1 MSNPES
7 PRGPST
13 GAAPETSAQKIARL
27 EEENARL
34 REENAWLRQQN
45 ARLEEHVARLV
56 ERIEELERRLGL
68 NSQNSGKPPSS
79 DGLKKPK
86 SKRRTRSLRGKSG
99 RKPGG
104 QPGHKGKTLRRT
116 DHPDRVKDHMPA
128 SCKGCSSSLSN
139 AAKAGAPV
147 ARQVFDL
154 PEPRPLEVTEHRAH
168 AKCCGHCGTVT
179 RAAFPDGVSA
189 PVQYGPRIAGL
200 AIYLQHAHFLP
211 EDRLS
216 QVMAELFGA
225 PVTAAT
231 LATMSERAAERLRD
245 AALHIQDLAAGTAR
259 VKHMDETGFRIGG
272 QTQWLHVICTPLLAA
287 YRVSG
292 KRGALLSGV
301 SGIVVHDHWKP
312 YFAMEGVEHSLCNA
326 HHLRELQALVDIEGE
341 AWARRMQKL
350 LRRANRAARI
360 ALDRDIAVPAR
371 LVALIERRYDDIIAD
386 ALAFHESQP
395 PFSPGKRKKRRK
407 RRIGHNLAL
416 RLRDHKCAV
425 LRFLTDL
432 EVGFTNNEA
441 ERDLRMMK
449 LRQKI
454 SGGFRSAQ
462 GAENFAILRSVIT
475 TARKQGWNIID
486 ALMSPS
492 DRLIATVKC
501 A

>member
-1 MSNPES
+1 MSSPES
-7 PRGPST
+7 PRDPST
-13 GAAPETSAQKIARL
+13 GAAPESPAQQVARL
-27 EEENARL
+27 EEES
-34 REENAWLRQQN
+34 AWLRQQN
-45 ARLEEHVARLV
+45 ARLEQQNTRLA
-56 ERIEELERRLGL
+56 ERVEELERRLGL
-68 NSQNSGKPPSS
+68 HSGNSGKPPSS
-79 DGLKKPK
+79 DGLKKPR
-86 SKRRTRSLRGKSG
+86 SERRSRSLRGKSG

-104 QPGHKGKTLRRT
+104 QPGHKGETLRRS
-116 DHPDRVKDHMPA
+116 DHPDRVHDHVPA
-128 SCKGCSSSLSN
+128 SCKGCGSSLSD
-139 AAKAGAPV
+139 AAKAGVPV

-154 PEPRPLEVTEHRAH
+154 PEPRPLEVTEHLAH

-179 RAAFPDGVSA
+179 RAAFPEGVSA
-189 PVQYGPRIAGL
+189 PVQYGPRIAGV
-200 AIYLQHAHFLP
+200 AVYLQHAHFLP

-231 LATMSERAAERLRD
+231 LARMSERAAERLRD

-272 QTQWLHVICTPLLAA
+272 QTQWLHVICTPYLAA

-292 KRGALLSGV
+292 RRGALLSGV

-312 YFAMEGVEHSLCNA
+312 YFAMEGVEHGLCNA
-326 HHLRELQALVDIEGE
+326 HHLRELQALVEIEGE
-341 AWARRMQKL
+341 AWARRMQQL

-360 ALDRDIAVPAR
+360 ALDKGIAVPAG
-371 LVALIERRYDDIIAD
+371 LVALIERRYDEIIAE

-395 PFSPGKRKKRRK
+395 PFSPGNGKKRRK

-416 RLRDHKCAV
+416 RLRDHKGAV

-454 SGGFRSAQ
+454 SGGFRSVQ

-475 TARKQGWNIID
+475 TARKQGWNIIE